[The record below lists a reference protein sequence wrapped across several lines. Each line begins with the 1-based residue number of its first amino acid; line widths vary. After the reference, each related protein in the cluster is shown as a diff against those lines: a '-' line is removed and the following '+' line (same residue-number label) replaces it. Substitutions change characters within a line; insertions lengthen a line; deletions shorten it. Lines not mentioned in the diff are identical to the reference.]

1 MRRALLTLLLP
12 ATLAACGNDAPRPAP
27 KPAAAAPAAPKPAE
41 TAAATPAA
49 SGDAAPAFVYA
60 YIPSG
65 KRDPFRNPLDEL
77 SANDRNGAVIQTACN
92 APLCKWDLDQ
102 LKLVGVVSGM
112 SNPLAMVEDPQGVGY
127 LVRRNSF
134 MGKKGGRVTQI
145 KHDSLVVTEIVR
157 GGDGKPHPNDIPL
170 HLALEQVSAGDQ
182 DLLENEGGE

>member
-12 ATLAACGNDAPRPAP
+12 VALAACGNDTPPPR
-27 KPAAAAPAAPKPAE
+27 PAAPKPADATPKPAD
-41 TAAATPAA
+41 TAATATA
-49 SGDAAPAFVYA
+49 GDGAPAFVYA

-77 SANDRNGAVIQTACN
+77 SDRVGGDAVIQTACN

-112 SNPLAMVEDPQGVGY
+112 SNPIAMVEDPAGVGY

-170 HLALEQVSAGDQ
+170 HLAVEQVSSGDQ
-182 DLLENEGGE
+182 DLLESEGSE